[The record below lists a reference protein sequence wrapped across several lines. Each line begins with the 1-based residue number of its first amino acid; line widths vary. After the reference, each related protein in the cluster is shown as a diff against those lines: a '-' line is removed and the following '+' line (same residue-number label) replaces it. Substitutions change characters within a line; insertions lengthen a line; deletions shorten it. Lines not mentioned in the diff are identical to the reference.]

1 MSGTID
7 VLNCKLGDLKLS
19 FDKDNAVEAERA
31 KRAVTK
37 MLRDGFVIFVE
48 VDGKLRRVESFD
60 EEHEAYIITDVPGQ
74 TAEPVAA
81 AVPPPAEPEIQTD
94 GDNARGDAGSDRPAE
109 RKPGKRGRPPGK
121 PNKQRVPAGT
131 ARATAVAP
139 RSGG

>member
-1 MSGTID
+1 MTGTID

-60 EEHEAYIITDVPGQ
+60 EEHEQYIITDVP
-74 TAEPVAA
+74 AERAA
-81 AVPPPAEPEIQTD
+81 AADVPPPAEPEITD
-94 GDNARGDAGSDRPAE
+94 GSDTGSNAPGSDKPKRG
-109 RKPGKRGRPPGK
+109 RKPGKRG
-121 PNKQRVPAGT
+121 VPAGT